1 VRGLVGGDSSIWQPL
16 ALFLGGVVASG
27 VLMIIRGDFLGRRAA
42 EEAERRLSKEIDAAE
57 GRTNT
62 RIDREMAF
70 IGRELRDIKESLVR
84 LENRGNA

>member
-1 VRGLVGGDSSIWQPL
+1 
-16 ALFLGGVVASG
+16 
-27 VLMIIRGDFLGRRAA
+27 MIIRGDFLGRRAA